1 MVALA
6 LIRHGEYSQLADTP
20 SALQPYPLT
29 EKGAEDV
36 REQARRFGA
45 WLTTSGYQLNA
56 EIHCSTLLRAW
67 QTAEIFREELTPLFA
82 EPPRLRS
89 FSALCE
95 RSVGALANLSIQ
107 EIERIVALDPR
118 LEPLPK
124 GWKSASD
131 FRLPFDGAESLLEA
145 GARVA
150 AHLQALLEPQPRPE
164 TTKQRNQLKQLNH
177 LNQLQLVVGHGASIR
192 HASYHLNVIPFS
204 DIKRLSMFHG
214 HPVVFER
221 HNQGWHRLYGN
232 WKQRQPA
239 DPLD

>member
-6 LIRHGEYSQLADTP
+6 LIRHGEYSQRTDTP

-29 EKGAEDV
+29 EKGAADV
-36 REQARRFGA
+36 REQARRLGE
-45 WLTTSGYQLNA
+45 WLATSGYQLNA

-67 QTAEIFREELTPLFA
+67 QTAEIYREELAPLFA
-82 EPPRLRS
+82 ETPCSRS
-89 FSALCE
+89 FSSLCE
-95 RSVGALANLSIQ
+95 RSVGALANLSVR

-145 GARVA
+145 GKRVA
-150 AHLQALLEPQPRPE
+150 IHLKALLDTPPRPE
-164 TTKQRNQLKQLNH
+164 TAKR
-177 LNQLQLVVGHGASIR
+177 LQLVVGHGASIR
-192 HASYHLNVIPFS
+192 HACYHLNVIYFH
-204 DIKRLSMFHG
+204 DIKRLSMYHG
-214 HPVVFER
+214 HPVIFER
-221 HNQGWHRLYGN
+221 HNQGWSRLYGN
-232 WKQRQPA
+232 WKQRQST

>member
-45 WLTTSGYQLNA
+45 WLATSGYQLNA

-82 EPPRLRS
+82 EPPCSRS

-145 GARVA
+145 GERVA
-150 AHLQALLEPQPRPE
+150 THLQALLDIPPRLE
-164 TTKQRNQLKQLNH
+164 GAKR
-177 LNQLQLVVGHGASIR
+177 LQLVVGHGASIR

>member
-6 LIRHGEYSQLADTP
+6 LIRHGEYAQLANTP

-29 EKGAEDV
+29 EKGAQDV
-36 REQARRFGA
+36 REQARQFGE
-45 WLTTSGYQLNA
+45 WLSGSGYQLNA

-67 QTAEIFREELTPLFA
+67 QTADIYRQELIPLFV
-82 EPPRLRS
+82 EPPRLCS

-95 RSVGALANLSIQ
+95 RSVGALANLSVE

-118 LEPLPK
+118 LAPLPE

-145 GARVA
+145 GERVA
-150 AHLQALLEPQPRPE
+150 DHLQALLVPPPQEAARI
-164 TTKQRNQLKQLNH
+164 
-177 LNQLQLVVGHGASIR
+177 QLVVGHGASIR
-192 HASYHLNVIPFS
+192 HAGYHLNVIPFS

-214 HPVVFER
+214 HPVVYER
-221 HNQGWHRLYGN
+221 HQHGWNRLYGN
-232 WKQRQPA
+232 WKQRQTA

>member
-6 LIRHGEYSQLADTP
+6 LIRHGEYAQRADTP

-29 EKGAEDV
+29 EKGAEEV
-36 REQARRFGA
+36 REQARQFGE
-45 WLTTSGYQLNA
+45 WLATSGYQLNA

-67 QTAEIFREELTPLFA
+67 QTAEIYREELAPFFIQ
-82 EPPRLRS
+82 PPRLRS

-95 RSVGALANLSIQ
+95 RSVGALANLSVQ
-107 EIERIVALDPR
+107 EIERVVSLDPR

-145 GARVA
+145 GERVA
-150 AHLQALLEPQPRPE
+150 AHLQALLKPQPHE
-164 TTKQRNQLKQLNH
+164 TAKQLNE
-177 LNQLQLVVGHGASIR
+177 LKQLQLVVGHGASIR

-221 HNQGWHRLYGN
+221 HHQGWNRLYGN
-232 WKQRQPA
+232 WKQRQSA

>member
-82 EPPRLRS
+82 KPPRSRS

-145 GARVA
+145 GERVA
-150 AHLQALLEPQPRPE
+150 AHLQALLDIPPRLE
-164 TTKQRNQLKQLNH
+164 GAKR
-177 LNQLQLVVGHGASIR
+177 LQLVVGHGASIR
-192 HASYHLNVIPFS
+192 HAGYHLNVIPFS

>member
-45 WLTTSGYQLNA
+45 WLATSGYQLNA

-82 EPPRLRS
+82 EPPCSRS

-145 GARVA
+145 GERVA
-150 AHLQALLEPQPRPE
+150 AHLQALLDIPPRLE
-164 TTKQRNQLKQLNH
+164 GAKR
-177 LNQLQLVVGHGASIR
+177 LQLVVGHGASIR

>member
-29 EKGAEDV
+29 EKGAADV
-36 REQARRFGA
+36 REQARQFGA
-45 WLTTSGYQLNA
+45 WLATSGYQLNA

-82 EPPRLRS
+82 EPPCSRS

-107 EIERIVALDPR
+107 EIERLVALDPR

-150 AHLQALLEPQPRPE
+150 AHLQALLDIPPRLE
-164 TTKQRNQLKQLNH
+164 GAKR
-177 LNQLQLVVGHGASIR
+177 LQLVVGHGASIR

>member
-6 LIRHGEYSQLADTP
+6 LIRHGEYSQLANTP

-29 EKGAEDV
+29 VKGTEDV

-45 WLTTSGYQLNA
+45 WLATSGYQLNA

-82 EPPRLRS
+82 EPPCSRS

-131 FRLPFDGAESLLEA
+131 FKLPFDGAESLLEA
-145 GARVA
+145 GERVA
-150 AHLQALLEPQPRPE
+150 AHLQALLEPQPLE
-164 TTKQRNQLKQLNH
+164 TAKQLKQSK
-177 LNQLQLVVGHGASIR
+177 QLQLVVGHGASIR
-192 HASYHLNVIPFS
+192 HAGYHLNVIPFS

>member
-6 LIRHGEYSQLADTP
+6 LIRHGDYLQRADTP

-29 EKGAEDV
+29 AKGEEDV
-36 REQARRFGA
+36 REQARRFGE
-45 WLTTSGYQLNA
+45 WLTASGYRLNA

-67 QTAEIFREELTPLFA
+67 QTAEIFREELATLFT
-82 EPPRLRS
+82 EPAFSRS
-89 FSALCE
+89 FPALCE
-95 RSVGALANLSIQ
+95 RSVGALANLDVK

-118 LEPLPK
+118 LAPLPK

-145 GARVA
+145 GERVA
-150 AHLQALLEPQPRPE
+150 THLSTLLATHRDN
-164 TTKQRNQLKQLNH
+164 R
-177 LNQLQLVVGHGASIR
+177 LQLVVGHGASIR
-192 HASYHLNVIPFS
+192 HACYHLDIIPFS

-214 HPVVFER
+214 HPVVYTR
-221 HNQGWHRLYGN
+221 HPHGWNRLYGN
-232 WKQRQPA
+232 WKQRQTA

>member
-6 LIRHGEYSQLADTP
+6 LIRHGEYSQLANTP

-29 EKGAEDV
+29 EKGIADV
-36 REQARRFGA
+36 REQARRFGE
-45 WLTTSGYQLNA
+45 WLATSGYQLNA

-67 QTAEIFREELTPLFA
+67 QTAEIYREELTPLFA
-82 EPPRLRS
+82 GPPRSCS

-118 LEPLPK
+118 LEPLPQ

-131 FRLPFDGAESLLEA
+131 FKLPFDGAESLLEA
-145 GARVA
+145 GERVA
-150 AHLQALLEPQPRPE
+150 AHLQALLEPQPLE
-164 TTKQRNQLKQLNH
+164 TAKQLKQSK
-177 LNQLQLVVGHGASIR
+177 QLQLVVGHGASIR
-192 HASYHLNVIPFS
+192 HAGYHLNVIPFS

-221 HNQGWHRLYGN
+221 HNQGWSRLYGN

>member
-1 MVALA
+1 MAALA
-6 LIRHGEYSQLADTP
+6 LIRHGAYAQLANTP

-29 EKGAEDV
+29 EKGAQDV
-36 REQARRFGA
+36 REQARQFGE
-45 WLTTSGYQLNA
+45 WLATSGYQLHA

-67 QTAEIFREELTPLFA
+67 QTADIYREELTPLFA

-95 RSVGALANLSIQ
+95 RSVGALANLSVQ

-118 LEPLPK
+118 LEPLPA
-124 GWKSASD
+124 GWKSASE
-131 FRLPFDGAESLLEA
+131 FKLPFDGAESLLEA
-145 GARVA
+145 GERVA
-150 AHLQALLEPQPRPE
+150 AHLQALLAPSPGLEAA
-164 TTKQRNQLKQLNH
+164 K
-177 LNQLQLVVGHGASIR
+177 QLQLVVGHGASIR
-192 HASYHLNVIPFS
+192 HASYHLDVIPFS

-221 HNQGWHRLYGN
+221 HHQGWSRLYGN

>member
-6 LIRHGEYSQLADTP
+6 LIRHGEYAQLADTP

-29 EKGAEDV
+29 EKGAHEV
-36 REQARRFGA
+36 REQARQFGA
-45 WLTTSGYQLNA
+45 WLATSGYQLSA

-67 QTAEIFREELTPLFA
+67 QTADIYREELTPLFA

-95 RSVGALANLSIQ
+95 RSVGALANLSVE
-107 EIERIVALDPR
+107 EIERIVTLDPR
-118 LEPLPK
+118 LAPLPK
-124 GWKSASD
+124 GWKSTSD
-131 FRLPFDGAESLLEA
+131 FRLPFDGAESLLDA
-145 GARVA
+145 GERVA
-150 AHLQALLEPQPRPE
+150 AHLQTLLPPSPRLAG
-164 TTKQRNQLKQLNH
+164 K
-177 LNQLQLVVGHGASIR
+177 QLQLIVGHGASIR
-192 HASYHLNVIPFS
+192 HAAYHLNVIPFS

-221 HNQGWHRLYGN
+221 HHQGWSRLYGN
-232 WKQRQPA
+232 WKQRQSA

>member
-6 LIRHGEYSQLADTP
+6 LIRHGEYAQLANTP

-29 EKGAEDV
+29 EKGAEEV
-36 REQARRFGA
+36 REQAQQFGE
-45 WLTTSGYQLNA
+45 WLATSGYQLNA

-67 QTAEIFREELTPLFA
+67 QTAEIYREELAPFFI
-82 EPPRLRS
+82 ESSCSRS
-89 FSALCE
+89 FSALRE
-95 RSVGALANLSIQ
+95 RSVGALANLSVQ

-118 LEPLPK
+118 LEPLPA

-145 GARVA
+145 GKRVA
-150 AHLQALLEPQPRPE
+150 AHLQTLLASSPRFAG
-164 TTKQRNQLKQLNH
+164 K
-177 LNQLQLVVGHGASIR
+177 QLQLIVGHGASLR
-192 HASYHLNVIPFS
+192 HASYHLDVIPFS

-221 HNQGWHRLYGN
+221 HHQGWSRLYGN
-232 WKQRQPA
+232 WKQRQSA

>member
-45 WLTTSGYQLNA
+45 WLATSGYQLNA

-82 EPPRLRS
+82 EPPRSRS

-107 EIERIVALDPR
+107 EIERIVTFDPR

-145 GARVA
+145 GERVA
-150 AHLQALLEPQPRPE
+150 AHLQALLDIPPRLE
-164 TTKQRNQLKQLNH
+164 GAKR
-177 LNQLQLVVGHGASIR
+177 LQLVVGHGASIR

>member
-6 LIRHGEYSQLADTP
+6 LIRHGAYAQLADTP

-29 EKGAEDV
+29 EQGVDEV
-36 REQARRFGA
+36 RAQAQRFAA
-45 WLTTSGYQLNA
+45 WLTSSGYQLNA

-67 QTAEIFREELTPLFA
+67 QTAEIYREALAPLCI
-82 EPPRLRS
+82 EPLCVRS

-95 RSVGALANLSIQ
+95 RSVGSLANLSVQ

-118 LEPLPK
+118 FAALPP

-131 FRLPFDGAESLLEA
+131 FKLPFEGAESLLEA
-145 GARVA
+145 GERVA
-150 AHLQALLEPQPRPE
+150 AHLRTLLAPSSRA
-164 TTKQRNQLKQLNH
+164 TKTPSK
-177 LNQLQLVVGHGASIR
+177 QLQLVVGHGASLR
-192 HASYHLNVIPFS
+192 HASYHLNVIPFG

-221 HNQGWHRLYGN
+221 HHQGWSRLYGN
-232 WKQRQPA
+232 WKQRQTA

>member
-29 EKGAEDV
+29 EKGTKDV
-36 REQARRFGA
+36 REQARRFGE
-45 WLTTSGYQLNA
+45 WLATSGYQLNA

-67 QTAEIFREELTPLFA
+67 QTADIYREELATFFIQ
-82 EPPRLRS
+82 PPCLRS

-95 RSVGALANLSIQ
+95 RSVGALANLSVQ

-131 FRLPFDGAESLLEA
+131 FKLPFDGAESLLEA
-145 GARVA
+145 GERVA
-150 AHLQALLEPQPRPE
+150 AHLQALLEPQPRLE
-164 TTKQRNQLKQLNH
+164 TAKQLN
-177 LNQLQLVVGHGASIR
+177 QLHQIQLVVGHGASIR

-221 HNQGWHRLYGN
+221 HNQGWRRLYGN

-239 DPLD
+239 GPLD

>member
-6 LIRHGEYSQLADTP
+6 LIRHGEYAQRADTP

-29 EKGAEDV
+29 EKGAADV
-36 REQARRFGA
+36 RAQAQRFGE
-45 WLTTSGYQLNA
+45 WLASSGYQLNA
-56 EIHCSTLLRAW
+56 DIHCSTLLRAW
-67 QTAEIFREELTPLFA
+67 QTADIYREVLTPFFA
-82 EPPRLRS
+82 EPPCLRS

-95 RSVGALANLSIQ
+95 RSVGALANLSAQ

-118 LEPLPK
+118 LAPLPK

-131 FRLPFDGAESLLEA
+131 FKLPFDGAESLLEA
-145 GARVA
+145 GQRVA
-150 AHLQALLEPQPRPE
+150 EHLQTLLAPHPQHE
-164 TTKQRNQLKQLNH
+164 ATKR
-177 LNQLQLVVGHGASIR
+177 LQLVVGHGASIR
-192 HASYHLNVIPFS
+192 HAGYHLNVISFS

-221 HNQGWHRLYGN
+221 HHAGWSRLYGN
-232 WKQRQPA
+232 WKQRQTA